1 MQKLYVVDER
11 EINEVLRTADGLLR
25 NLPLTPFR
33 SRETPYSS
41 QQLQS
46 FIRMRLLKVVA
57 QEKELREVP
66 LSRYERNSGEIDL
79 YDTYSGRKINNL
91 NEIEKGRLYEAK
103 SKDTKQVEAYYNIY
117 QLTFSS
123 RAEVVQAIKDEMS
136 EVYRNL
142 R

>member
-1 MQKLYVVDER
+1 
-11 EINEVLRTADGLLR
+11 
-25 NLPLTPFR
+25 
-33 SRETPYSS
+33 
-41 QQLQS
+41 
-46 FIRMRLLKVVA
+46 MRLLKVVA